1 MSEIFKD
8 CINPAKSNK
17 TRIYVI
23 TYLIINEILTKV
35 TKLLFCMFW
44 LSHLRYIL
52 SFSSTLM
59 KCSAFSCTSQ
69 YN

>member
-8 CINPAKSNK
+8 CIGTAKSNK

-44 LSHLRYIL
+44 LHYEGLVPTRLRKHWIL
-52 SFSSTLM
+52 AVRYSKGGL
-59 KCSAFSCTSQ
+59 
-69 YN
+69 